1 MFQSLAVG
9 GFFLVSLFTLIATP
23 GAPRPS
29 ADLAPP
35 AAVQLIADVHSSDEV
50 IPTEPPLL
58 PAPDPF
64 EGMEAFDPVPGGPP
78 PGVRPVLP
86 TPEPPPATWVAGPP
100 LLQGGDILAT
110 ASALLGVP
118 YVWGGNSTGG
128 MDCSAYVSRA
138 WGLSRQTTDSLHA
151 YSSVITEDQLL
162 PGDAMNL
169 TTRQDPRGYGH
180 IRLFAAWAN
189 DEHSLMWVY
198 EETPRQAVYH
208 VIAYDARYT
217 PIRRSRMATEGVT
230 APLIP
235 APVAPKRATP
245 VATATRQPSEFARW
259 PHAPPRPRRRRAPR
273 PARPP
278 RRDRSSRSCRS
289 SRRP

>member
-1 MFQSLAVG
+1 
-9 GFFLVSLFTLIATP
+9 
-23 GAPRPS
+23 
-29 ADLAPP
+29 
-35 AAVQLIADVHSSDEV
+35 
-50 IPTEPPLL
+50 
-58 PAPDPF
+58 
-64 EGMEAFDPVPGGPP
+64 
-78 PGVRPVLP
+78 
-86 TPEPPPATWVAGPP
+86 
-100 LLQGGDILAT
+100 
-110 ASALLGVP
+110 
-118 YVWGGNSTGG
+118 

>member
-118 YVWGGNSTGG
+118 YVWG
-128 MDCSAYVSRA
+128 A
-138 WGLSRQTTDSLHA
+138 
-151 YSSVITEDQLL
+151 
-162 PGDAMNL
+162 
-169 TTRQDPRGYGH
+169 
-180 IRLFAAWAN
+180 AAW
-189 DEHSLMWVY
+189 
-198 EETPRQAVYH
+198 
-208 VIAYDARYT
+208 
-217 PIRRSRMATEGVT
+217 T
-230 APLIP
+230 APP
-235 APVAPKRATP
+235 TSA
-245 VATATRQPSEFARW
+245 ARGGCRG
-259 PHAPPRPRRRRAPR
+259 RPRTRCTRTP
-273 PARPP
+273 
-278 RRDRSSRSCRS
+278 RS
-289 SRRP
+289 SRRTNCSPATR